1 MLLKGIKLRASVVFA
16 VIMIAV
22 VALQGFWLAENLSVN
37 QVAQNPPVADSAT
50 YWMTLATNAWQYFQ
64 VGNSVNSATGLH
76 ASGQGYPY
84 FTDWD
89 LGVYIQAIIDAE
101 KLGII
106 SDNGTYGAD
115 WRFSKILTFLETRPL
130 TSDGQP
136 YDRYCAANGQ
146 NKDDSAQ
153 VVTDAGNLLV
163 ALNNLKDYRP
173 DLASTINY
181 IVYNRTNYALEREVV
196 SGLADSV
203 SIYDYYVAC
212 GFADFWSIQ
221 FSSEANTILNNIVN
235 APTVETYGV
244 ALPEAKITSEPLLLS
259 IFNLQQPDTRL
270 LNLSRQV
277 YLAEEARYNAT
288 GKYTAFSEGNIVGES
303 GETYIWEWV
312 VMPNGNTWVIEKDQT
327 SVVSV
332 TPVVYLKVAVG
343 LDALYNT
350 NYTQSM
356 VNAIAPVCL
365 TQSGYQDGINENG
378 QVVST
383 VIDKTNG
390 LILAATLY
398 AINNNVNCAQ
408 SLADFFTKQKLA
420 SCGLMLSWGILGK
433 I

>member
-1 MLLKGIKLRASVVFA
+1 MLKGIRFSVLVFA
-16 VIMIAV
+16 VIMVVV
-22 VALQGFWLAENLSVN
+22 VASQGLWLAENSSVN
-37 QVAQNPPVADSAT
+37 QVIQNPPVVDSTA
-50 YWMTLATNAWQYFQ
+50 YWMSLATNAWQYFQ
-64 VGNSVNSATGLH
+64 VGNGVNSATGLH

-106 SDNGTYGAD
+106 SNNGTYGAD
-115 WRFSKILTFLETRPL
+115 WRFNKILAFLETRPL

-136 YDRYCAANGQ
+136 YDRYCTANGQ
-146 NKDDSAQ
+146 NQDDSVQ
-153 VVTDAGNLLV
+153 VAADAGNLLV

-173 DLASTINY
+173 DLASSIDY
-181 IVYNRTNYALEREVV
+181 IVYNRTNYGPEREAV
-196 SGLADSV
+196 SALAGSV
-203 SIYDYYVAC
+203 NIYDYYVAC
-212 GFADFWSIQ
+212 GFADFWPSQ

-244 ALPEAKITSEPLLLS
+244 ALPEAEITSEPLLLS
-259 IFNLQQPDTRL
+259 IFNFQQPDARL

-288 GKYTAFSEGNIVGES
+288 GKYTAFSEGNIVGVN
-303 GETYIWEWV
+303 GVTYIWEWV
-312 VMPNGNTWVIEKDQT
+312 VLPDGSTWVIEKDET
-327 SVVSV
+327 SVISV

-356 VNAIAPVCL
+356 VNAIEPVSL
-365 TQSGYQDGINENG
+365 TNSGYRDGVNENG

-390 LILAATLY
+390 LILAAALY
-398 AINNNVNCAQ
+398 AINNNVSAPYPSLVSSQ
-408 SLADFFTKQKLA
+408 SKNWLLVA
-420 SCGLMLSWGILGK
+420 
-433 I
+433 

>member
-1 MLLKGIKLRASVVFA
+1 MLLKSIKFRASVVFA
-16 VIMIAV
+16 LIMVVV
-22 VALQGFWLAENLSVN
+22 VASQGIWLAESSSVD
-37 QVAQNPPVADSAT
+37 QVVQNPPVVDSTA
-50 YWMTLATNAWQYFQ
+50 YWLTLATNAWQYFQ
-64 VGNSVNSATGLH
+64 VGNNVNSATGLH

-89 LGVYIQAIIDAE
+89 LGVYIQAIIDAD

-115 WRFSKILTFLETRPL
+115 WRFNKILTFLGTRPL

-136 YDRYCAANGQ
+136 YDRYCTANGQ
-146 NKDDSAQ
+146 NEDDSAQ
-153 VVTDAGNLLV
+153 VATDAGNLLV

-173 DLASTINY
+173 DLASTIDY
-181 IVYNRTNYALEREVV
+181 IVYNRTNYEPEREAV
-196 SGLADSV
+196 SAVAGSV
-203 SIYDYYVAC
+203 DIYDYYVAC
-212 GFADFWSIQ
+212 GFADFWPSQ

-259 IFNLQQPDTRL
+259 IFNFQQPDSRL
-270 LNLSRQV
+270 LNLSKQV
-277 YLAEEARYNAT
+277 YLAEEARYDAT

-312 VMPNGNTWVIEKDQT
+312 VLPDGSTWTIEKDQT
-327 SVVSV
+327 SVISV

-350 NYTQSM
+350 TYTQTM
-356 VNAIAPVCL
+356 VDAIEPVSL
-365 TQSGYQDGINENG
+365 TNSGYRDGINQNG

-390 LILAATLY
+390 LILAAALY
-398 AINNNVNCAQ
+398 AINNNVSAPNPSLISSQ
-408 SLADFFTKQKLA
+408 SRNWLLID
-420 SCGLMLSWGILGK
+420 
-433 I
+433 

>member
-1 MLLKGIKLRASVVFA
+1 MLEGMKFRTSVVFA
-16 VIMIAV
+16 VIMVVV
-22 VALQGFWLAENLSVN
+22 VASQGLWLAENSSVN
-37 QVAQNPPVADSAT
+37 QVIQNPPIVDSTA
-50 YWMTLATNAWQYFQ
+50 YWMSLATNAWQYFQ
-64 VGNSVNSATGLH
+64 VGNGVNSATGLH

-106 SDNGTYGAD
+106 SNNGTYGAD
-115 WRFSKILTFLETRPL
+115 WRFNKILAFLETRPL

-136 YDRYCAANGQ
+136 YDRYCTDDGQ
-146 NKDDSAQ
+146 NQDDSVQ
-153 VVTDAGNLLV
+153 VATDAGNLLV

-173 DLASTINY
+173 DLASSIDY
-181 IVYNRTNYALEREVV
+181 IVYNRTNYGPEREVV
-196 SGLADSV
+196 SALAGSV
-203 SIYDYYVAC
+203 NIYDYYVAC
-212 GFADFWSIQ
+212 GFADFWPSQ

-244 ALPEAKITSEPLLLS
+244 ALPEAKVTSELLLLS
-259 IFNLQQPDTRL
+259 IFNFQQPAAGL

-288 GKYTAFSEGNIVGES
+288 GKYTAFSEGNIVGVN
-303 GETYIWEWV
+303 GVTYVWEWV
-312 VMPNGNTWVIEKDQT
+312 VLPNGSTWVIEKDET
-327 SVVSV
+327 SVISV

-343 LDALYNT
+343 LDAIYNT

-356 VNAIAPVCL
+356 VDAIEPVSL
-365 TQSGYQDGINENG
+365 TNSGYRDGVNENG

-390 LILAATLY
+390 LILAAALY
-398 AINNNVNCAQ
+398 AINNNVSAPYPSLVSSQ
-408 SLADFFTKQKLA
+408 SKNWLLVA
-420 SCGLMLSWGILGK
+420 
-433 I
+433 